1 LNSSSARN
9 AEANALYSKA
19 RSVCCFAMNAGY
31 RHAFETTNEFVRM
44 KF

>member
-1 LNSSSARN
+1 MRKRTPPVRKPAPF
-9 AEANALYSKA
+9 
-19 RSVCCFAMNAGY
+19 VGFAMNAGY

>member
-1 LNSSSARN
+1 L
-9 AEANALYSKA
+9 
-19 RSVCCFAMNAGY
+19 VGFAINAGY